1 MNVWSECVYLV
12 LRKGVKVMS
21 QQKKR
26 RQQTNEQQRKW
37 IDFQT
42 IFWWNDIYKDTELS
56 IHSYVFN
63 GISRAKKNHTELYGV
78 CVCVCCLFPSSLLRY
93 EQSMSSMMGV
103 LVYSH
108 WRKFFAYVI
117 AGLWTQTSLCLPFVQ
132 NWVLAVLLLICW
144 DVAVRFTAA
153 VNGQRQQGASD

>member
-21 QQKKR
+21 QQKKEDNK
-26 RQQTNEQQRKW
+26 QTSSRGNESTFKRSFDEMTYIKTLSSPFIHTFSTAFRERKKPHRIVW
-37 IDFQT
+37 
-42 IFWWNDIYKDTELS
+42 
-56 IHSYVFN
+56 
-63 GISRAKKNHTELYGV
+63 

-93 EQSMSSMMGV
+93 EQSMSSMMGA

-117 AGLWTQTSLCLPFVQ
+117 AGLWTQTSQCLPFVQ